1 MGSSL
6 SQAEAQK
13 LAAGILQSYYV
24 DAPAADQVTVKE
36 DTSLEKAFTM
46 ETPAFGDAPAVR
58 ARVRFF
64 QAGQTL
70 WYVTLLQAADAQENE
85 VLTTVFETA
94 ELP

>member
-1 MGSSL
+1 M
-6 SQAEAQK
+6 
-13 LAAGILQSYYV
+13 
-24 DAPAADQVTVKE
+24 DAPATGEVTVKE
-36 DTSLEKAFTM
+36 DKTLERAFIV
-46 ETPAFGDAPAVR
+46 ETAASGPAAAAR

-85 VLTTVFETA
+85 LLTTVFETA